1 MENQQEER
9 EMTPEELVARKE
21 EMKAFF
27 EEAIPYLEA
36 QHKYEK
42 LLSEISEYKFKRLQY
57 DMQHAGMMYQ
67 MQHPEEMESE
77 ERYAPEKP
85 AEQPKKRSLKKD

>member
-27 EEAIPYLEA
+27 EE
-36 QHKYEK
+36 
-42 LLSEISEYKFKRLQY
+42 EIGRA
-57 DMQHAGMMYQ
+57 HV
-67 MQHPEEMESE
+67 
-77 ERYAPEKP
+77 
-85 AEQPKKRSLKKD
+85 